1 MFGVTITHSTAKFN
15 LAFALTGS
23 DFHFATLPSERQF
36 AHSITMKKLIL
47 LMALA
52 ACSAQTPTA
61 SKPVAVGDAL
71 PTGMDDT
78 CHAVRYHTLLNQDAT
93 QLEKILIL
101 GQVRIIRPGTIV
113 TQDYAPQRMN
123 FHVGENGKINQISCG

>member
-1 MFGVTITHSTAKFN
+1 
-15 LAFALTGS
+15 
-23 DFHFATLPSERQF
+23 
-36 AHSITMKKLIL
+36 MKKLII

-52 ACSAQTPTA
+52 ACSAQTP
-61 SKPVAVGDAL
+61 SEQKPAAVGSAL

-123 FHVGENGKINQISCG
+123 FHVAADGKINKISCG